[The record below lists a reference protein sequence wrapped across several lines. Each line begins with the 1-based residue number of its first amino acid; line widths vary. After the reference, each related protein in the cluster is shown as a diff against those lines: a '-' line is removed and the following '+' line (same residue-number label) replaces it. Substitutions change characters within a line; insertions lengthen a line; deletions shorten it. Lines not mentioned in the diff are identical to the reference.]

1 MSATNESS
9 SNESTAKRKKRVC
22 IRGKK
27 TFQESWLQNE
37 KYKGWL
43 AKSNDPLKSRYIACA
58 KEFNTGTSELDKHA
72 NGTDTEPSQSFTIL
86 LTILFSNVE
95 PFQSQ
100 TNILFYIFDKYFVL
114 LLNMD
119 ENFENF
125 LKSRDIEEDTI
136 EYLRTEKIDCKV
148 IDVMSD
154 EDLAKIFPV
163 YGDRIAIS
171 NYCKNAVSSC
181 SSRKQSLLDRLR
193 KKINQKRKKKNVLSS
208 SDEENE
214 AFPKKLNMDKKMSVA
229 MKKQHNRFIEIG
241 WLHSEDSGN
250 NFKQVRT
257 RSGGGTRKVNVA
269 QSFKKED
276 LLKIAIELF
285 FPNGISSK
293 GKISDFKTDV
303 FDFGGNQ
310 LNDHY
315 NVEEMYT
322 VTGLT
327 RLRIYLSTQRIIG
340 QVNENIHAIEPRTYP
355 KQKCETLTSG
365 AYEYESYCANIAIG
379 NPYEERLTNERVIDE
394 NECYNV
400 EEFLVLPTPSEN
412 TASDFLLALELQ
424 QVEDANNSILP
435 IEKNSVSDGSIAKLT
450 LHRGHIFEELIDIYT
465 SLDISTQ
472 IDIQIVLPNGN
483 EEAAVDFGGVFRD
496 ALSEFWTTITI
507 KKGRRAKN
515 FTPTEVEILIVE
527 VENRRNILFGPLKGP
542 SLTQYHR
549 DRAWDQVLS
558 HVNSVAPCVRSVG
571 ELKKKFK
578 DLKSRT
584 KSRANALLRE
594 SRKTGGGENDAAP
607 LNAFEEKML
616 AFVGKESV
624 EGIRGEVSTPLL
636 SVNSAPSCFAAATYS
651 FPATISSNPVSTS
664 YPAATTSYPTA
675 TTSYPTATTSNPAA
689 TTACE
694 DSSPPSTEKKFFK
707 EICTR

>member
-1 MSATNESS
+1 
-9 SNESTAKRKKRVC
+9 
-22 IRGKK
+22 
-27 TFQESWLQNE
+27 
-37 KYKGWL
+37 
-43 AKSNDPLKSRYIACA
+43 
-58 KEFNTGTSELDKHA
+58 
-72 NGTDTEPSQSFTIL
+72 
-86 LTILFSNVE
+86 
-95 PFQSQ
+95 
-100 TNILFYIFDKYFVL
+100 
-114 LLNMD
+114 MD

-496 ALSEFWTTITI
+496 ALSEFWTTMYEKCTQGTTVRIPVLRHDFGDKKWTAIAKIFLKSWLTEKYFPIKLSTVFIENSLFKKTITPI
-507 KKGRRAKN
+507 EDEFMKYVSEEEKEVFTQALHN
-515 FTPTEVEILIVE
+515 FGTVDFEQLLDLLDQYGSRWKPSEENFSQLLKEIAHKELVQKPTFVVNCFHSVISNKITQEQLAEIY
-527 VENRRNILFGPLKGP
+527 NKSKPTSKNILPILKFEDVTSIEKEKVMGY
-542 SLTQYHR
+542 LKKYIR
-549 DRAWDQVLS
+549 DSDENYRTSFLRFCTGADMIVGHEIKVSFSNVSGLKRLPVGHTCSYTLELPFDYQDYTEFRSEFNSVLS
-558 HVNSVAPCVRSVG
+558 SNIWIM
-571 ELKKKFK
+571 
-578 DLKSRT
+578 DL
-584 KSRANALLRE
+584 
-594 SRKTGGGENDAAP
+594 
-607 LNAFEEKML
+607 
-616 AFVGKESV
+616 
-624 EGIRGEVSTPLL
+624 I
-636 SVNSAPSCFAAATYS
+636 
-651 FPATISSNPVSTS
+651 
-664 YPAATTSYPTA
+664 
-675 TTSYPTATTSNPAA
+675 
-689 TTACE
+689 
-694 DSSPPSTEKKFFK
+694 
-707 EICTR
+707 